1 MKKKKKKNKTKTNKQ
16 KQKTKNK
23 TNMNLR
29 KLSNFL
35 FPTKEKQNIKVN
47 ERLMEREF

>member
-1 MKKKKKKNKTKTNKQ
+1 MKKKKKQKQ